1 MKNVK
6 LANKIIFLS
15 LSIIIVF
22 SLTTYWVY
30 SRLKSDLYLG
40 MKTALQQLV
49 VSTGGIVDYYVEQ
62 QKKRLL
68 SEDQAKSAAVEAIR
82 HARFDGENY
91 FFILDTQVRMILH
104 PIEPELEGQVLS
116 GTRDP
121 DGKTF
126 VEMAKLAT
134 TSGEG
139 FVSYQW
145 LKSGGKEPVSKISFI
160 KLLPEWGWIIGSGV
174 YVDDV
179 ETELS
184 AVSSMLLVIMTNAI
198 LISLLLAYYVSR
210 SVTRP
215 LSSTVRM
222 IEELKNGNLD
232 LRLNLDQHDEVGQ
245 MARALDGFAD
255 NMRDEVLAAFNCLAK
270 GDFTFEAQGV
280 IRDPLAKTNA
290 ALKQVEQE
298 REAYRVQL
306 LQAQKIES
314 IGRLAGGVAHDFN
327 NMLAIISGNVELA
340 LRKLDSDKSIK
351 SHLQQIKETT
361 SSSANLTRQL
371 LGFARK
377 QTIAPHVLNL
387 NHAIEDMLKMLIR
400 LIGEDVELVWK
411 PAPLE
416 LKLLIDPTQL
426 DQILTNLVVNAR
438 DAVAG
443 RGTLAL
449 STELISIDEDYCRAH
464 PWCKSGEYVQLSVSD
479 DGCGM
484 SKEVLEHLFEP
495 FYTTK
500 DIDKGTGLGLA
511 TVYGIVK
518 QNNGFINFYSE
529 PDHGTTVRTYFP
541 QVSAPVA
548 AETTVNEEVPARG
561 HETVLLVEDE
571 VKLLE
576 IGQQILE
583 EAGYQVIATSDPLT
597 ALQLA
602 ADHEMSIDLLL
613 TDVIMPKLN
622 GKELAERMLAV
633 QPGIKVAYMSG
644 YATDIIAARGLLED
658 GVQLLQKPFTTEAL
672 TRKLRE
678 VLDS

>member
-1 MKNVK
+1 MN
-6 LANKIIFLS
+6 
-15 LSIIIVF
+15 
-22 SLTTYWVY
+22 
-30 SRLKSDLYLG
+30 D
-40 MKTALQQLV
+40 
-49 VSTGGIVDYYVEQ
+49 VEAE
-62 QKKRLL
+62 L
-68 SEDQAKSAAVEAIR
+68 SE
-82 HARFDGENY
+82 
-91 FFILDTQVRMILH
+91 
-104 PIEPELEGQVLS
+104 
-116 GTRDP
+116 
-121 DGKTF
+121 
-126 VEMAKLAT
+126 
-134 TSGEG
+134 
-139 FVSYQW
+139 
-145 LKSGGKEPVSKISFI
+145 
-160 KLLPEWGWIIGSGV
+160 
-174 YVDDV
+174 
-179 ETELS
+179 
-184 AVSSMLLVIMTNAI
+184 VSSMLLVIMTNAI
-198 LISLLLAYYVSR
+198 LVSLLLAYYVSR
-210 SVTRP
+210 SVTKP

-232 LRLNLDQHDEVGQ
+232 LRLNMDQRDEVGQ
-245 MARALDGFAD
+245 VARALDGFAD

-270 GDFTFEAQGV
+270 GDFTFVAEGV

-340 LRKLDSDKSIK
+340 LRKLDSDKPIK
-351 SHLQQIKETT
+351 SHLRQIKETT

-377 QTIAPHVLNL
+377 QAIAPQVLNL
-387 NHAIEDMLKMLIR
+387 NHAIEDMLEMLIR

-426 DQILTNLVVNAR
+426 DQILTNLVVNGR

-464 PWCKSGEYVQLSVSD
+464 PWCKSGEYVQLFVSD

-484 SKEVLEHLFEP
+484 SKEGLEHIFEP

-529 PDHGTTVRTYFP
+529 PGHGTTVRAYFP

-576 IGQQILE
+576 IGQRILE
-583 EAGYQVIATSDPLT
+583 EAGYQVIATPDPLT

-678 VLDS
+678 ILDS